1 MNHTNLI
8 MQLTAIKTLLERR
21 GDSNFPTESIID
33 LLNRS
38 YNILGN
44 YDASGIVY
52 GQDVQ
57 NWINNILVAIAAT
70 GSNSALYSSV
80 FELENPAELMNRMVT
95 NISNELYRVETT
107 LTASVVY
114 HTGVSSNNNSS
125 SAIDTEEN
133 RDPSPLGADM
143 SLYDDDYSI

>member
-57 NWINNILVAIAAT
+57 NWINNILVAIAAN

-80 FELENPAELMNRMVT
+80 FELENPAELMNRMVA

-143 SLYDDDYSI
+143 SLYDDYSI

>member
-80 FELENPAELMNRMVT
+80 FELENPAELMNRMVA

-114 HTGVSSNNNSS
+114 PYWR
-125 SAIDTEEN
+125 I
-133 RDPSPLGADM
+133 
-143 SLYDDDYSI
+143 IK

>member
-57 NWINNILVAIAAT
+57 NWINNILVAIAAN

-80 FELENPAELMNRMVT
+80 FELENPAELMNRMVA

-107 LTASVVY
+107 LTASVIY

-143 SLYDDDYSI
+143 SLYDDYSI